1 MINMKHYPTKKQ
13 LKILDSTELI
23 KIIQELKSEVKRM
36 NKFTYWT
43 KLD

>member
-1 MINMKHYPTKKQ
+1 MKHYPTKKQ

-23 KIIQELKSEVKRM
+23 QIIQELKGEVERM

>member
-1 MINMKHYPTKKQ
+1 MKHYPTKKQ

-23 KIIQELKSEVKRM
+23 QIIQELKSEVKRM
-36 NKFTYWT
+36 NKFTYCT

>member
-1 MINMKHYPTKKQ
+1 MKHYPTKKQ

-23 KIIQELKSEVKRM
+23 QIIQEFKGEVKRM